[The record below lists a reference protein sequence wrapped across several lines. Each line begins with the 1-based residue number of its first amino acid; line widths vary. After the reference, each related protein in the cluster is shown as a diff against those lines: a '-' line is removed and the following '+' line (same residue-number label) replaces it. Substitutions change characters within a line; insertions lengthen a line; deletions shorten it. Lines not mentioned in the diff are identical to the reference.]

1 MKKLQKKKQKI
12 NFNGG
17 RNPPTTGEIKM
28 SIKYGKISSLVYFDL
43 DRFNMTTDN
52 RLVERISES
61 IDDHINNINNFNFDD
76 FIVNGVQS
84 VSEDDYNDME
94 KENPHIWHLLDYGD
108 EIFIINDYGHDML
121 TSRVAN

>member
-1 MKKLQKKKQKI
+1 
-12 NFNGG
+12 
-17 RNPPTTGEIKM
+17 M
-28 SIKYGKISSLVYFDL
+28 SIKYGNISSLVYFDL

-121 TSRVAN
+121 NN

>member
-1 MKKLQKKKQKI
+1 MNTNK
-12 NFNGG
+12 NAF
-17 RNPPTTGEIKM
+17 
-28 SIKYGKISSLVYFDL
+28 KYSNISNIVYFNL
-43 DRFNMTTDN
+43 DGFNYPTDN
-52 RLVERISES
+52 RLVESISDYLYETIDS
-61 IDDHINNINNFNFDD
+61 INDFNFDD